1 MLQFLKVKNIKI
13 EKYKDNLYLRFIN
26 ENNGTLG
33 DNWSNLET
41 MISQLADAITY
52 FKEKND
58 LLFKVITTGRNWLL
72 EENLLQE
79 KNYSSKL
86 YIADTFFSLFY
97 EKGWGSLEREVALE
111 KLNNEFINQ
120 LDLLTELLETEL
132 LLCSDCKLHH
142 Q

>member
-79 KNYSSKL
+79 KNYS
-86 YIADTFFSLFY
+86 
-97 EKGWGSLEREVALE
+97 
-111 KLNNEFINQ
+111 
-120 LDLLTELLETEL
+120 
-132 LLCSDCKLHH
+132 
-142 Q
+142 